1 MNSFC
6 YLITA
11 SEKSDVSLHNAF
23 KICPI
28 NPPTFQKA
36 ANPVAFSAG
45 TWYNNSNKNPGKIA
59 ETSRGENMKHKPL
72 PIGVEDFKRLVDNGY
87 YFIDKTLM
95 IKELLENKETVNLFT
110 RPRRFGKTLNM
121 SMLQRF
127 FEATEKSNAYLFDG
141 LKIAAYPEYMAYQG
155 QYPVISISLKSMK
168 QKNFTLAFETYK
180 YLIKSEYSRHK
191 DFIFSKNI
199 LDEEEK
205 ARYLSFI
212 QVDATETMYNQAIG
226 FLSNCLK
233 KAYQQNV
240 IILIDEYDVPLENA
254 YHEGFYDD
262 MTNLIRSCFES
273 ALKTNPSLEFAVLTG
288 CLRVSRESI
297 FTGLNNLKTYSITKN
312 KFSQYFGFTQEE
324 MQEILQTFSLEQY
337 AGTIA
342 KWYDGYRFGLT
353 EIYNPW
359 SVLNCI
365 DSYLQNDMVACEP
378 YWSNTSSN
386 RIVKRLIEESNERTK
401 SMVEELINGTPI
413 HTQIF
418 EDVTYGTI
426 DVNQD
431 YIWSFLLFTG
441 YLKIISCET
450 IGDETYYDM
459 VIPNVEIKSIYKN
472 TIRSWFIDHLNRDS
486 RTDILESVIH
496 ADAEKL
502 EDLLCTWLT
511 NTISCF
517 DEQENYYH
525 GFVTGLV
532 SGFNGYM
539 VVSNRESGNGR
550 FDLVIKQRS
559 RWHHA
564 AILEFKVVE
573 KYNQMTKAC
582 EDALRQIEEKD
593 YEASLRDEQYEN
605 IAKLGICFCQK
616 RCRVKSG
623 GVDHFEY

>member
-1 MNSFC
+1 
-6 YLITA
+6 
-11 SEKSDVSLHNAF
+11 
-23 KICPI
+23 
-28 NPPTFQKA
+28 
-36 ANPVAFSAG
+36 
-45 TWYNNSNKNPGKIA
+45 
-59 ETSRGENMKHKPL
+59 MKHKPL

-87 YFIDKTLM
+87 YFVDKTLM

-168 QKNFTLAFETYK
+168 RASYQEAYFEYVKLLSDEFERHEIILQSDAVSEEDKLEFQK
-180 YLIKSEYSRHK
+180 IKKRIAEPKEYNSAVK
-191 DFIFSKNI
+191 LLSK
-199 LDEEEK
+199 
-205 ARYLSFI
+205 
-212 QVDATETMYNQAIG
+212 
-226 FLSNCLK
+226 CLQK
-233 KAYQQNV
+233 VYQKNV

-312 KFSQYFGFTQEE
+312 KFSQYFGFTQAE

-472 TIRSWFIDHLNRDS
+472 TIRSWFIDHINRDN

-550 FDLVIKQRS
+550 FDLVVKQRS

-623 GVDHFEY
+623 GVDHFDY

>member
-1 MNSFC
+1 
-6 YLITA
+6 
-11 SEKSDVSLHNAF
+11 
-23 KICPI
+23 
-28 NPPTFQKA
+28 
-36 ANPVAFSAG
+36 
-45 TWYNNSNKNPGKIA
+45 
-59 ETSRGENMKHKPL
+59 MKHKPL
-72 PIGVEDFKRLVDNGY
+72 PIGVEDFKRLVDNEY

-168 QKNFTLAFETYK
+168 RASYQEAYFEYVKLLSDEFERHEIILQSDAVSEEDKLEFQK
-180 YLIKSEYSRHK
+180 IKKRIAEPKEYNSAVK
-191 DFIFSKNI
+191 LLSK
-199 LDEEEK
+199 
-205 ARYLSFI
+205 
-212 QVDATETMYNQAIG
+212 
-226 FLSNCLK
+226 CLQK
-233 KAYQQNV
+233 VYQKNV

-262 MTNLIRSCFES
+262 MTNLIRNCFES

-324 MQEILQTFSLEQY
+324 MKEILQTFSLEQY

-450 IGDETYYDM
+450 VGDETYYDM

-472 TIRSWFIDHLNRDS
+472 TIRSWFIDHINRDR

-511 NTISCF
+511 NTISCV

-550 FDLVIKQRS
+550 FDRVVKQRS

-623 GVDHFEY
+623 GVDHFDY

>member
-1 MNSFC
+1 
-6 YLITA
+6 
-11 SEKSDVSLHNAF
+11 
-23 KICPI
+23 
-28 NPPTFQKA
+28 
-36 ANPVAFSAG
+36 
-45 TWYNNSNKNPGKIA
+45 
-59 ETSRGENMKHKPL
+59 MKHKPL

-87 YFIDKTLM
+87 YFVDKTLM

-127 FEATEKSNAYLFDG
+127 FEATENSNAYLFDG

-155 QYPVISISLKSMK
+155 QYPVISVSLKSMK

-191 DFIFSKNI
+191 DFIFSKNV

-212 QVDATETMYNQAIG
+212 HVDATETMYNQAIG

-337 AGTIA
+337 AETIA

-450 IGDETYYDM
+450 VGDETYYDM

-472 TIRSWFIDHLNRDS
+472 TIRSWFIDHINRDS

-532 SGFNGYM
+532 SGFSGYM

-550 FDLVIKQRS
+550 FDLVVKQRS

-582 EDALRQIEEKD
+582 EDALNQIEEKD

>member
-1 MNSFC
+1 
-6 YLITA
+6 
-11 SEKSDVSLHNAF
+11 
-23 KICPI
+23 
-28 NPPTFQKA
+28 
-36 ANPVAFSAG
+36 
-45 TWYNNSNKNPGKIA
+45 
-59 ETSRGENMKHKPL
+59 MKHKPL
-72 PIGVEDFKRLVDNGY
+72 PIGVEDFKRLVDNEY

-141 LKIAAYPEYMAYQG
+141 LKIAAYPEYMTYQG

-168 QKNFTLAFETYK
+168 RASYQEAYFEYVKLLSDEFERHETVLQSDAVSEEDKLEFQK
-180 YLIKSEYSRHK
+180 IKKRIAEPKEYNSAVK
-191 DFIFSKNI
+191 LLSK
-199 LDEEEK
+199 
-205 ARYLSFI
+205 
-212 QVDATETMYNQAIG
+212 
-226 FLSNCLK
+226 CLQK
-233 KAYQQNV
+233 VYQKNV

-254 YHEGFYDD
+254 YHEGSYDD

-324 MQEILQTFSLEQY
+324 MKEILQNFSLEQY

-386 RIVKRLIEESNERTK
+386 RIVKHLIEESNERTK

-418 EDVTYGTI
+418 EDLTYGTI

-472 TIRSWFIDHLNRDS
+472 TIRSWFIDHINRDN

-550 FDLVIKQRS
+550 FDLVVKQRS

-582 EDALRQIEEKD
+582 EDALKQIEEKD

-623 GVDHFEY
+623 GVDHFDY

>member
-1 MNSFC
+1 
-6 YLITA
+6 
-11 SEKSDVSLHNAF
+11 
-23 KICPI
+23 
-28 NPPTFQKA
+28 
-36 ANPVAFSAG
+36 
-45 TWYNNSNKNPGKIA
+45 
-59 ETSRGENMKHKPL
+59 MKHKPL

-87 YFIDKTLM
+87 YFVDKTLM
-95 IKELLENKETVNLFT
+95 IKELLENKESVNLFT

-180 YLIKSEYSRHK
+180 YLTKSEYSRHK
-191 DFIFSKNI
+191 DFIFGRNV

-205 ARYLSFI
+205 VRYLSFI

-312 KFSQYFGFTQEE
+312 KFSRYFGFTQEE
-324 MQEILQTFSLEQY
+324 MKEILQTFSLEQY

-472 TIRSWFIDHLNRDS
+472 TIRSWFIDHINRDS

-532 SGFNGYM
+532 SGFSGYM

-550 FDLVIKQRS
+550 FDLVVKQRS

-582 EDALRQIEEKD
+582 EDALKQIEEKD

>member
-1 MNSFC
+1 MPYQS
-6 YLITA
+6 
-11 SEKSDVSLHNAF
+11 
-23 KICPI
+23 
-28 NPPTFQKA
+28 PTFKKA

-45 TWYNNSNKNPGKIA
+45 TWYNNNNKDSGKIA

-87 YFIDKTLM
+87 YFVDKTLM

-110 RPRRFGKTLNM
+110 RPRRFGKTLNI

-155 QYPVISISLKSMK
+155 QYPVISVSLKSMK
-168 QKNFTLAFETYK
+168 QASYTNAFYMYKN
-180 YLIKSEYSRHK
+180 LIAKEYEKHK
-191 DFIFSKNI
+191 IILESNQI
-199 LDEEEK
+199 LDSEK
-205 ARYLSFI
+205 EVFQNIMEQRADQNVYLNSI
-212 QVDATETMYNQAIG
+212 RT
-226 FLSNCLK
+226 LSDILAKYYK
-233 KAYQQNV
+233 KNV
-240 IILIDEYDVPLENA
+240 IIFIDEYDVPLENA

-324 MQEILQTFSLEQY
+324 MQEILQNFSLEQY
-337 AGTIA
+337 AETIA

-450 IGDETYYDM
+450 VGDETYYDM

-472 TIRSWFIDHLNRDS
+472 TIRSWFIDHVNRDS

-532 SGFNGYM
+532 SGFSGYM

-550 FDLVIKQRS
+550 FDLVVKQRS

>member
-1 MNSFC
+1 
-6 YLITA
+6 
-11 SEKSDVSLHNAF
+11 
-23 KICPI
+23 
-28 NPPTFQKA
+28 
-36 ANPVAFSAG
+36 
-45 TWYNNSNKNPGKIA
+45 
-59 ETSRGENMKHKPL
+59 MKHKPL

-87 YFIDKTLM
+87 YFVDKTLM

-141 LKIAAYPEYMAYQG
+141 LKIAAYPEYMVYQG

-168 QKNFTLAFETYK
+168 RASYQEAYFEYVKLLSDEFERHETILQSDAVSEEDKLEFQK
-180 YLIKSEYSRHK
+180 IKRRIAEPKEYNSAVK
-191 DFIFSKNI
+191 LLSK
-199 LDEEEK
+199 
-205 ARYLSFI
+205 
-212 QVDATETMYNQAIG
+212 
-226 FLSNCLK
+226 CLQK
-233 KAYQQNV
+233 VYQKNV

-324 MQEILQTFSLEQY
+324 MKEILQAFSLEQY

-342 KWYDGYRFGLT
+342 NWYDGYRFGLT

-431 YIWSFLLFTG
+431 YIWSFLMFTG

-472 TIRSWFIDHLNRDS
+472 TIRSWFIDHVNRDS

-550 FDLVIKQRS
+550 FDLVVKQRS

-582 EDALRQIEEKD
+582 EDALKQIEEKD

-623 GVDHFEY
+623 GVDHFDY

>member
-1 MNSFC
+1 M
-6 YLITA
+6 
-11 SEKSDVSLHNAF
+11 
-23 KICPI
+23 
-28 NPPTFQKA
+28 
-36 ANPVAFSAG
+36 NPVAFSAG
-45 TWYNNSNKNPGKIA
+45 TWYNNNNKNPGKIA

-87 YFIDKTLM
+87 YFVDKTLM

-127 FEATEKSNAYLFDG
+127 FEATEKSNAYLFDS

-155 QYPVISISLKSMK
+155 KYPVISISLKSMK

-191 DFIFSKNI
+191 DFIFSRNV

-297 FTGLNNLKTYSITKN
+297 FTGLNNLKTYFITKN

-324 MQEILQTFSLEQY
+324 MQEILQNFSLEQY
-337 AGTIA
+337 AETIA

-450 IGDETYYDM
+450 VGDETYYDM

-472 TIRSWFIDHLNRDS
+472 TIRSWFIDHINRDN

-550 FDLVIKQRS
+550 FDLVVKQRS

-623 GVDHFEY
+623 GVDHFDY

>member
-1 MNSFC
+1 
-6 YLITA
+6 
-11 SEKSDVSLHNAF
+11 
-23 KICPI
+23 
-28 NPPTFQKA
+28 
-36 ANPVAFSAG
+36 
-45 TWYNNSNKNPGKIA
+45 
-59 ETSRGENMKHKPL
+59 MKHKPL
-72 PIGVEDFKRLVDNGY
+72 PIGVEDFKRLVDNEY
-87 YFIDKTLM
+87 YFVDKTLM

-168 QKNFTLAFETYK
+168 RASYQEAYFEYVKLLSDEFERHEIILQSDLVSEEDKLEFQK
-180 YLIKSEYSRHK
+180 IKKRIAEPKEYNSAVK
-191 DFIFSKNI
+191 LLSK
-199 LDEEEK
+199 
-205 ARYLSFI
+205 
-212 QVDATETMYNQAIG
+212 
-226 FLSNCLK
+226 CLQK
-233 KAYQQNV
+233 VYQKNV

-312 KFSQYFGFTQEE
+312 KFSQYFGFTQAE
-324 MQEILQTFSLEQY
+324 MQEILQNFSLEQY

-472 TIRSWFIDHLNRDS
+472 TIRSWFIDHINRDS

-550 FDLVIKQRS
+550 FDLVVKQRS

-582 EDALRQIEEKD
+582 EDALKQIEEKD

>member
-1 MNSFC
+1 MPYQS
-6 YLITA
+6 
-11 SEKSDVSLHNAF
+11 
-23 KICPI
+23 
-28 NPPTFQKA
+28 PTFKKA

-45 TWYNNSNKNPGKIA
+45 TWYNNNNKNSGKIA

-87 YFIDKTLM
+87 YFVDKTLM

-155 QYPVISISLKSMK
+155 QYPVISVSLKSMK
-168 QKNFTLAFETYK
+168 QASYTDAFYMYKN
-180 YLIKSEYSRHK
+180 LIAKEYEKHK
-191 DFIFSKNI
+191 IILESNQI
-199 LDEEEK
+199 LDSEK
-205 ARYLSFI
+205 EVFQNIMEQRADQNVYLNSI
-212 QVDATETMYNQAIG
+212 RT
-226 FLSNCLK
+226 LSDILAKYYK
-233 KAYQQNV
+233 KNV

-312 KFSQYFGFTQEE
+312 KFSQYFGFTQAE

-472 TIRSWFIDHLNRDS
+472 TIRSWFIDHINRDS

-532 SGFNGYM
+532 SGFSGYM

-550 FDLVIKQRS
+550 FDLVVKQRS

>member
-1 MNSFC
+1 
-6 YLITA
+6 
-11 SEKSDVSLHNAF
+11 
-23 KICPI
+23 
-28 NPPTFQKA
+28 
-36 ANPVAFSAG
+36 
-45 TWYNNSNKNPGKIA
+45 
-59 ETSRGENMKHKPL
+59 MKHKPL
-72 PIGVEDFKRLVDNGY
+72 PIGVEDFKRLVDNEY
-87 YFIDKTLM
+87 YFVDKTLM
-95 IKELLENKETVNLFT
+95 IKELLENKESVNLFT

-141 LKIAAYPEYMAYQG
+141 LKIAAYPEYMTYQG

-168 QKNFTLAFETYK
+168 RASYQEAYFEYVKLLSDEFERHEIILQSDAVSEEDKLEFQK
-180 YLIKSEYSRHK
+180 IKRRIAEPKEYNSAVK
-191 DFIFSKNI
+191 LLSK
-199 LDEEEK
+199 
-205 ARYLSFI
+205 
-212 QVDATETMYNQAIG
+212 
-226 FLSNCLK
+226 CLQK
-233 KAYQQNV
+233 VYQKNV

-312 KFSQYFGFTQEE
+312 KFSQYFGFTREE
-324 MQEILQTFSLEQY
+324 MKEILQAFSLEQY

-401 SMVEELINGTPI
+401 SVVEELINGTPI

-472 TIRSWFIDHLNRDS
+472 TIRSWFIDHINRDS

-550 FDLVIKQRS
+550 FDLVVKQRS

-623 GVDHFEY
+623 GVDHFDY

>member
-1 MNSFC
+1 
-6 YLITA
+6 
-11 SEKSDVSLHNAF
+11 
-23 KICPI
+23 
-28 NPPTFQKA
+28 
-36 ANPVAFSAG
+36 
-45 TWYNNSNKNPGKIA
+45 
-59 ETSRGENMKHKPL
+59 MKHKPL

-87 YFIDKTLM
+87 YFVDKTLM

-168 QKNFTLAFETYK
+168 RASYQEAYFEYVKLLSDEFERHEIILQSDAVSEEDKLEFQK
-180 YLIKSEYSRHK
+180 IKKRIAEPKEYNSAVK
-191 DFIFSKNI
+191 LLSK
-199 LDEEEK
+199 
-205 ARYLSFI
+205 
-212 QVDATETMYNQAIG
+212 
-226 FLSNCLK
+226 CLQK
-233 KAYQQNV
+233 VYQKNV

-312 KFSQYFGFTQEE
+312 KFSQYFGFTQAE
-324 MQEILQTFSLEQY
+324 MQEILQNFSLEQY

-386 RIVKRLIEESNERTK
+386 RIVKQLIEESNERTK

-486 RTDILESVIH
+486 RTEILESVIH

-550 FDLVIKQRS
+550 FDLVVKQRS

-582 EDALRQIEEKD
+582 EDALKQIEEKD

-623 GVDHFEY
+623 GVDHFDY

>member
-1 MNSFC
+1 
-6 YLITA
+6 
-11 SEKSDVSLHNAF
+11 
-23 KICPI
+23 
-28 NPPTFQKA
+28 
-36 ANPVAFSAG
+36 
-45 TWYNNSNKNPGKIA
+45 
-59 ETSRGENMKHKPL
+59 MKHKPL
-72 PIGVEDFKRLVDNGY
+72 PIGVEDFKRLVDNEY
-87 YFIDKTLM
+87 YFVDKTLM
-95 IKELLENKETVNLFT
+95 IKELLENKGTVNLFT

-155 QYPVISISLKSMK
+155 QYPVISVSLKSMK
-168 QKNFTLAFETYK
+168 QASYTNAFYMYKN
-180 YLIKSEYSRHK
+180 LIAKEYEKHK
-191 DFIFSKNI
+191 IILESNQI
-199 LDEEEK
+199 LDSEK
-205 ARYLSFI
+205 EVFQNIMEQRADQNVYLNSI
-212 QVDATETMYNQAIG
+212 RT
-226 FLSNCLK
+226 LSDILAK
-233 KAYQQNV
+233 YYEKNV

-324 MQEILQTFSLEQY
+324 MKGILQTFSLEQY

-450 IGDETYYDM
+450 VGDETYYDM

-472 TIRSWFIDHLNRDS
+472 TIRSWFIDHINRDS

-532 SGFNGYM
+532 SRFNGYM

-550 FDLVIKQRS
+550 FDLVVKQRS

>member
-1 MNSFC
+1 
-6 YLITA
+6 
-11 SEKSDVSLHNAF
+11 
-23 KICPI
+23 
-28 NPPTFQKA
+28 
-36 ANPVAFSAG
+36 
-45 TWYNNSNKNPGKIA
+45 
-59 ETSRGENMKHKPL
+59 MKHKPL
-72 PIGVEDFKRLVDNGY
+72 PIGVEDFKRLVDNEY
-87 YFIDKTLM
+87 YFVDKTLM

-168 QKNFTLAFETYK
+168 RASYQEAYFEYVKLLSDEFERHEIILQSDLVSEEDKLEFQK
-180 YLIKSEYSRHK
+180 IKKRIAEPKEYNSAVK
-191 DFIFSKNI
+191 LLSK
-199 LDEEEK
+199 
-205 ARYLSFI
+205 
-212 QVDATETMYNQAIG
+212 
-226 FLSNCLK
+226 CLQK
-233 KAYQQNV
+233 VYQKNV

-324 MQEILQTFSLEQY
+324 MKEILQAFSLEQY

-386 RIVKRLIEESNERTK
+386 RIVKRLIEEANERTK
-401 SMVEELINGTPI
+401 STVEELINGTPI

-450 IGDETYYDM
+450 VGDETYYDM

-472 TIRSWFIDHLNRDS
+472 TIRSWFIDHINRDS
-486 RTDILESVIH
+486 RTDILESIIH

-550 FDLVIKQRS
+550 FDLVVKQRS

-605 IAKLGICFCQK
+605 IAKLGICFCRK

-623 GVDHFEY
+623 GVDHFDY

>member
-1 MNSFC
+1 
-6 YLITA
+6 
-11 SEKSDVSLHNAF
+11 
-23 KICPI
+23 
-28 NPPTFQKA
+28 
-36 ANPVAFSAG
+36 
-45 TWYNNSNKNPGKIA
+45 
-59 ETSRGENMKHKPL
+59 MKHKPL
-72 PIGVEDFKRLVDNGY
+72 PIGVEDFKRLVDNEY
-87 YFIDKTLM
+87 YFVDKTLM
-95 IKELLENKETVNLFT
+95 IKELLENKESVNLFT

-127 FEATEKSNAYLFDG
+127 FEATENSNAYLFDG

-155 QYPVISISLKSMK
+155 QYPVISVSLKSMK
-168 QKNFTLAFETYK
+168 QASYTDAFYIYKNLIAKEYEKHKIILESNQILESEKEIFRNIMEQRADQNVYLNSIRTLSDILAKYYK
-180 YLIKSEYSRHK
+180 K
-191 DFIFSKNI
+191 
-199 LDEEEK
+199 
-205 ARYLSFI
+205 
-212 QVDATETMYNQAIG
+212 
-226 FLSNCLK
+226 
-233 KAYQQNV
+233 NV

-324 MQEILQTFSLEQY
+324 MQEILQNFSLEQY
-337 AGTIA
+337 AETIA

-486 RTDILESVIH
+486 RTEILESVIH

-532 SGFNGYM
+532 SGFSGYM

-550 FDLVIKQRS
+550 FDLVVKQRS

-582 EDALRQIEEKD
+582 EDALKQIEEKD

-623 GVDHFEY
+623 GVDHFDY

>member
-1 MNSFC
+1 MPYQS
-6 YLITA
+6 
-11 SEKSDVSLHNAF
+11 
-23 KICPI
+23 
-28 NPPTFQKA
+28 PTFKKA

-45 TWYNNSNKNPGKIA
+45 TWYNNNNKDSGKIA

-87 YFIDKTLM
+87 YFVDKTLM

-127 FEATEKSNAYLFDG
+127 FEATEKSNVYLFDG

-155 QYPVISISLKSMK
+155 QYPVIGISLKSMK
-168 QKNFTLAFETYK
+168 QASYTDAFYMYKNLIAKEYEKHKIILESNQILESEKEIFRNIMEQRADQNVYLNSIRTLSDILAKYYK
-180 YLIKSEYSRHK
+180 K
-191 DFIFSKNI
+191 
-199 LDEEEK
+199 
-205 ARYLSFI
+205 
-212 QVDATETMYNQAIG
+212 
-226 FLSNCLK
+226 
-233 KAYQQNV
+233 NV

-324 MQEILQTFSLEQY
+324 MQEILQNFSLEQY
-337 AGTIA
+337 AETIA

-450 IGDETYYDM
+450 VGDETYYDM

-472 TIRSWFIDHLNRDS
+472 TIRSWFIDHINRDS

-532 SGFNGYM
+532 SGFSGYM

-550 FDLVIKQRS
+550 FDLVVKQRS

-616 RCRVKSG
+616 RCRVRSG

>member
-1 MNSFC
+1 
-6 YLITA
+6 
-11 SEKSDVSLHNAF
+11 
-23 KICPI
+23 
-28 NPPTFQKA
+28 
-36 ANPVAFSAG
+36 
-45 TWYNNSNKNPGKIA
+45 
-59 ETSRGENMKHKPL
+59 MKHKPL

-87 YFIDKTLM
+87 YFVDKTLM

-127 FEATEKSNAYLFDG
+127 FEATEKSNAYLFDS

-155 QYPVISISLKSMK
+155 KYPVISVSLKSMK

-191 DFIFSKNI
+191 DFIFGRNV

-205 ARYLSFI
+205 VRYLSLI

-262 MTNLIRSCFES
+262 MTNLIRSCFEF
-273 ALKTNPSLEFAVLTG
+273 ALKTNPSLEFAVLTS

-337 AGTIA
+337 AETIA

-450 IGDETYYDM
+450 VGDETYYDM

-472 TIRSWFIDHLNRDS
+472 TIRSWFIDHINRDN

-550 FDLVIKQRS
+550 FDLVVKQRS

>member
-1 MNSFC
+1 
-6 YLITA
+6 
-11 SEKSDVSLHNAF
+11 
-23 KICPI
+23 
-28 NPPTFQKA
+28 
-36 ANPVAFSAG
+36 
-45 TWYNNSNKNPGKIA
+45 
-59 ETSRGENMKHKPL
+59 MKHKPL

-87 YFIDKTLM
+87 YFVDKTLM

-141 LKIAAYPEYMAYQG
+141 LKIATYPEYMAYQG

-168 QKNFTLAFETYK
+168 RASYQEAYFEYVKLLSDEFERHEIILQSDAVSEEDKLEFQK
-180 YLIKSEYSRHK
+180 IKKRIAEPKEYNSAVK
-191 DFIFSKNI
+191 LLSK
-199 LDEEEK
+199 
-205 ARYLSFI
+205 
-212 QVDATETMYNQAIG
+212 
-226 FLSNCLK
+226 CLQK
-233 KAYQQNV
+233 VYQKNV

-324 MQEILQTFSLEQY
+324 MKEILQAFSLEQY

-472 TIRSWFIDHLNRDS
+472 TIRSWFIDHINRDS

-550 FDLVIKQRS
+550 FDLVVKQRS

-582 EDALRQIEEKD
+582 EDALKQIEEKD

>member
-1 MNSFC
+1 
-6 YLITA
+6 
-11 SEKSDVSLHNAF
+11 
-23 KICPI
+23 
-28 NPPTFQKA
+28 
-36 ANPVAFSAG
+36 
-45 TWYNNSNKNPGKIA
+45 
-59 ETSRGENMKHKPL
+59 MKHKPL
-72 PIGVEDFKRLVDNGY
+72 PIGVEDFKRLVDNEY
-87 YFIDKTLM
+87 YFVDKTLM

-168 QKNFTLAFETYK
+168 RASYQEAYFEYVKLLSDEFERHEIILQSDAVSEEDELEFQK
-180 YLIKSEYSRHK
+180 IKRRIAEPKEYNSAVK
-191 DFIFSKNI
+191 LLSK
-199 LDEEEK
+199 
-205 ARYLSFI
+205 
-212 QVDATETMYNQAIG
+212 
-226 FLSNCLK
+226 CLQK
-233 KAYQQNV
+233 VYQKNV

-550 FDLVIKQRS
+550 FDLVVKQRS

-582 EDALRQIEEKD
+582 EEALKQIEEKD

-623 GVDHFEY
+623 GVDHFDY

>member
-1 MNSFC
+1 
-6 YLITA
+6 
-11 SEKSDVSLHNAF
+11 
-23 KICPI
+23 
-28 NPPTFQKA
+28 
-36 ANPVAFSAG
+36 
-45 TWYNNSNKNPGKIA
+45 
-59 ETSRGENMKHKPL
+59 MKHKPL
-72 PIGVEDFKRLVDNGY
+72 PIGVEDFKRLVDNEY
-87 YFIDKTLM
+87 YFVDKTLM

-110 RPRRFGKTLNM
+110 RPRRFGKTLNI

-168 QKNFTLAFETYK
+168 RASYQEAYFEYVKLLSDEFERHEIILQSDAVSEEDKLEFQK
-180 YLIKSEYSRHK
+180 IKKRIAEPKEYNSAVK
-191 DFIFSKNI
+191 LLSK
-199 LDEEEK
+199 
-205 ARYLSFI
+205 
-212 QVDATETMYNQAIG
+212 
-226 FLSNCLK
+226 CLQK
-233 KAYQQNV
+233 VYQKNV

-324 MQEILQTFSLEQY
+324 MKEILQAFSLEQY

-342 KWYDGYRFGLT
+342 NWYDGYRFGLT

-472 TIRSWFIDHLNRDS
+472 TIRSWFIDHVNRDS

-532 SGFNGYM
+532 SGFSGYM

-623 GVDHFEY
+623 GVDHFDY

>member
-1 MNSFC
+1 MPYQS
-6 YLITA
+6 
-11 SEKSDVSLHNAF
+11 
-23 KICPI
+23 
-28 NPPTFQKA
+28 PTFKKA

-45 TWYNNSNKNPGKIA
+45 TWYNNNNKNPGKIT

-87 YFIDKTLM
+87 YFVDKTLM

-141 LKIAAYPEYMAYQG
+141 LKIAAYPEYMTYQG

-168 QKNFTLAFETYK
+168 QACYTDAFYMYKN
-180 YLIKSEYSRHK
+180 LIAKEYEKHK
-191 DFIFSKNI
+191 IILESNQI
-199 LDEEEK
+199 LDSEK
-205 ARYLSFI
+205 EVFQNIMEQRADQNVYLNSI
-212 QVDATETMYNQAIG
+212 RT
-226 FLSNCLK
+226 LSDILAK
-233 KAYQQNV
+233 YYEKNV

-312 KFSQYFGFTQEE
+312 KFSQYFGFTQVE

-450 IGDETYYDM
+450 VGDETYYDM

-472 TIRSWFIDHLNRDS
+472 TIRSWFIDHINRDS

-532 SGFNGYM
+532 SGFSGYM

-550 FDLVIKQRS
+550 FDLVVKQRS

>member
-1 MNSFC
+1 
-6 YLITA
+6 
-11 SEKSDVSLHNAF
+11 
-23 KICPI
+23 
-28 NPPTFQKA
+28 
-36 ANPVAFSAG
+36 
-45 TWYNNSNKNPGKIA
+45 
-59 ETSRGENMKHKPL
+59 MKHKPL

-168 QKNFTLAFETYK
+168 RASYQEAYFEYVKLLSDEFERHEIILQSDAVSEEDKLEFQK
-180 YLIKSEYSRHK
+180 IKRRIAEPKEYNSAVK
-191 DFIFSKNI
+191 LLSK
-199 LDEEEK
+199 
-205 ARYLSFI
+205 
-212 QVDATETMYNQAIG
+212 
-226 FLSNCLK
+226 CLQK
-233 KAYQQNV
+233 VYQKNV

-324 MQEILQTFSLEQY
+324 MKEILQTFSLEQY

-472 TIRSWFIDHLNRDS
+472 TIRSWFIDHVNRDS

-532 SGFNGYM
+532 SGFSGYM

-550 FDLVIKQRS
+550 FDLVVKQRS

-623 GVDHFEY
+623 GVDHFDY

>member
-1 MNSFC
+1 
-6 YLITA
+6 
-11 SEKSDVSLHNAF
+11 
-23 KICPI
+23 
-28 NPPTFQKA
+28 
-36 ANPVAFSAG
+36 
-45 TWYNNSNKNPGKIA
+45 
-59 ETSRGENMKHKPL
+59 MKHKPL

-127 FEATEKSNAYLFDG
+127 FEATEKSNAHLFDG

-168 QKNFTLAFETYK
+168 QASYTDAFYMYKNLIAKEYEKHKIILESNQILESEKEIFRNIMEQRADQNVYLNSIRTLSDILAK
-180 YLIKSEYSRHK
+180 YY
-191 DFIFSKNI
+191 
-199 LDEEEK
+199 EK
-205 ARYLSFI
+205 
-212 QVDATETMYNQAIG
+212 
-226 FLSNCLK
+226 
-233 KAYQQNV
+233 NV

-324 MQEILQTFSLEQY
+324 MQEILQAFSLEQY

-472 TIRSWFIDHLNRDS
+472 TIRSWFIDHVNRDS

-532 SGFNGYM
+532 SGFSGYM

-550 FDLVIKQRS
+550 FDLVVKQRS

-582 EDALRQIEEKD
+582 EDALNQIEEKD

>member
-1 MNSFC
+1 
-6 YLITA
+6 
-11 SEKSDVSLHNAF
+11 
-23 KICPI
+23 
-28 NPPTFQKA
+28 
-36 ANPVAFSAG
+36 
-45 TWYNNSNKNPGKIA
+45 
-59 ETSRGENMKHKPL
+59 MKHKPL
-72 PIGVEDFKRLVDNGY
+72 PIGVEDFKRLVDNEY
-87 YFIDKTLM
+87 YFVDKTPM

-141 LKIAAYPEYMAYQG
+141 LKIAAYPEYMVYQG

-168 QKNFTLAFETYK
+168 RASYQEAYFEYVKLLSDEFERHEIILQSDAVSEEDKLEFQK
-180 YLIKSEYSRHK
+180 IKKRIAEPKEYNSAVK
-191 DFIFSKNI
+191 LLSK
-199 LDEEEK
+199 
-205 ARYLSFI
+205 
-212 QVDATETMYNQAIG
+212 
-226 FLSNCLK
+226 CLQK
-233 KAYQQNV
+233 VYQKNV

-324 MQEILQTFSLEQY
+324 MKEILQAFSLEQY

-342 KWYDGYRFGLT
+342 NWYDGYRFGLT

-472 TIRSWFIDHLNRDS
+472 TIRSWFIDHVNRDS
-486 RTDILESVIH
+486 RTDILESVIL

-532 SGFNGYM
+532 SGFSGYM

-623 GVDHFEY
+623 GVDHFDY

>member
-1 MNSFC
+1 
-6 YLITA
+6 
-11 SEKSDVSLHNAF
+11 
-23 KICPI
+23 
-28 NPPTFQKA
+28 
-36 ANPVAFSAG
+36 
-45 TWYNNSNKNPGKIA
+45 
-59 ETSRGENMKHKPL
+59 MKHKPL

-127 FEATEKSNAYLFDG
+127 FEATEKSNAYLFDS

-155 QYPVISISLKSMK
+155 KYPVISVSLKSMK

-205 ARYLSFI
+205 ARYLSLI

-312 KFSQYFGFTQEE
+312 KFSRYFGFTQEE
-324 MQEILQTFSLEQY
+324 MKEILQTFSLEQY

-450 IGDETYYDM
+450 VGDETYYDM

-472 TIRSWFIDHLNRDS
+472 TIRSWFIDHINRDS

-532 SGFNGYM
+532 SGFSGYM

-550 FDLVIKQRS
+550 FDLVVKQRS

-564 AILEFKVVE
+564 AILEFKVVK

>member
-1 MNSFC
+1 
-6 YLITA
+6 
-11 SEKSDVSLHNAF
+11 
-23 KICPI
+23 
-28 NPPTFQKA
+28 
-36 ANPVAFSAG
+36 
-45 TWYNNSNKNPGKIA
+45 
-59 ETSRGENMKHKPL
+59 MKHKPL

-87 YFIDKTLM
+87 YFVDKTLM
-95 IKELLENKETVNLFT
+95 IKELLENKESVNLFT

-168 QKNFTLAFETYK
+168 QASYTNAFYMYKN
-180 YLIKSEYSRHK
+180 LIAKEYEKHK
-191 DFIFSKNI
+191 IILESNQI
-199 LDEEEK
+199 LDSEK
-205 ARYLSFI
+205 EVFQNIMEQRADQNVYLNSI
-212 QVDATETMYNQAIG
+212 RT
-226 FLSNCLK
+226 LSDILAK
-233 KAYQQNV
+233 YYEKNV

-312 KFSQYFGFTQEE
+312 KFSQYFGFTQAE

-337 AGTIA
+337 AETIA

-450 IGDETYYDM
+450 FGDETYYDM

-472 TIRSWFIDHLNRDS
+472 TIRSWFIDHINRDS

-532 SGFNGYM
+532 SGFSGYM

-550 FDLVIKQRS
+550 FDLVVKQRS

>member
-1 MNSFC
+1 
-6 YLITA
+6 
-11 SEKSDVSLHNAF
+11 
-23 KICPI
+23 
-28 NPPTFQKA
+28 
-36 ANPVAFSAG
+36 
-45 TWYNNSNKNPGKIA
+45 
-59 ETSRGENMKHKPL
+59 MKHKPL

-87 YFIDKTLM
+87 YFVDKTLM

-155 QYPVISISLKSMK
+155 QYPVISVSLKSMK
-168 QKNFTLAFETYK
+168 QASYTNAFYMYKN
-180 YLIKSEYSRHK
+180 LIAKEYEKHK
-191 DFIFSKNI
+191 IILESNQI
-199 LDEEEK
+199 LDSEK
-205 ARYLSFI
+205 EVFQNIMEQRADQNVYLNSI
-212 QVDATETMYNQAIG
+212 RT
-226 FLSNCLK
+226 LSDILAKYYK
-233 KAYQQNV
+233 KNV
-240 IILIDEYDVPLENA
+240 IIFIDEYDVPLENA

-324 MQEILQTFSLEQY
+324 MQEILQNFSLEQY
-337 AGTIA
+337 AETIA

-450 IGDETYYDM
+450 VGDETYYDM

-472 TIRSWFIDHLNRDS
+472 TIRSWFIDHINRDN

-550 FDLVIKQRS
+550 FDLVVKQRS

-623 GVDHFEY
+623 GVDHFDY

>member
-1 MNSFC
+1 
-6 YLITA
+6 
-11 SEKSDVSLHNAF
+11 
-23 KICPI
+23 
-28 NPPTFQKA
+28 
-36 ANPVAFSAG
+36 
-45 TWYNNSNKNPGKIA
+45 
-59 ETSRGENMKHKPL
+59 MKHKPL

-168 QKNFTLAFETYK
+168 RASYQEAYFEYVKLLSDEFERHEIILQSDAVSEEDKLEFQK
-180 YLIKSEYSRHK
+180 IKKRIAEPKEYNSAVK
-191 DFIFSKNI
+191 LLSK
-199 LDEEEK
+199 
-205 ARYLSFI
+205 
-212 QVDATETMYNQAIG
+212 
-226 FLSNCLK
+226 CLQK
-233 KAYQQNV
+233 VYQKNV

-312 KFSQYFGFTQEE
+312 KFSQYFGFTQAE

-337 AGTIA
+337 AETIA

-450 IGDETYYDM
+450 VGDETYYDM

-472 TIRSWFIDHLNRDS
+472 TIRSWFIDHINRDS
-486 RTDILESVIH
+486 RTDILESIIH

-532 SGFNGYM
+532 SGFSGYM

-550 FDLVIKQRS
+550 FDLVVKQRS

-605 IAKLGICFCQK
+605 IAKLGICFCRK

-623 GVDHFEY
+623 GVDHFDY

>member
-1 MNSFC
+1 
-6 YLITA
+6 
-11 SEKSDVSLHNAF
+11 
-23 KICPI
+23 
-28 NPPTFQKA
+28 
-36 ANPVAFSAG
+36 
-45 TWYNNSNKNPGKIA
+45 
-59 ETSRGENMKHKPL
+59 MKHKPL

-191 DFIFSKNI
+191 DFIFSKNV

-312 KFSQYFGFTQEE
+312 KFSQYFGFTREE

-450 IGDETYYDM
+450 VGDETYYDM

-472 TIRSWFIDHLNRDS
+472 TIRSWFIDHINRNS

-532 SGFNGYM
+532 SGFSGYM

-550 FDLVIKQRS
+550 FDLVVKQRS

>member
-1 MNSFC
+1 
-6 YLITA
+6 
-11 SEKSDVSLHNAF
+11 
-23 KICPI
+23 
-28 NPPTFQKA
+28 
-36 ANPVAFSAG
+36 
-45 TWYNNSNKNPGKIA
+45 
-59 ETSRGENMKHKPL
+59 MKYKPL
-72 PIGVEDFKRLVDNGY
+72 PIGVEDFKRLVDNEY

-168 QKNFTLAFETYK
+168 QKNFTLAFDTYK
-180 YLIKSEYSRHK
+180 YLIKYEYSRHK
-191 DFIFSKNI
+191 DFIFSKNV

-324 MQEILQTFSLEQY
+324 MKEILQTFSLEQY
-337 AGTIA
+337 AETIA

-472 TIRSWFIDHLNRDS
+472 TIRSWFIDHINRDS

-532 SGFNGYM
+532 SGFSGYM

-550 FDLVIKQRS
+550 FDLVVKQRS

-582 EDALRQIEEKD
+582 EDALKQIEEKD

-623 GVDHFEY
+623 GVDHFDY

>member
-1 MNSFC
+1 
-6 YLITA
+6 
-11 SEKSDVSLHNAF
+11 
-23 KICPI
+23 
-28 NPPTFQKA
+28 
-36 ANPVAFSAG
+36 
-45 TWYNNSNKNPGKIA
+45 
-59 ETSRGENMKHKPL
+59 MKHKPL

-87 YFIDKTLM
+87 YFVDKTLM

-168 QKNFTLAFETYK
+168 RASYQEAYFEYVKLLSDEFERHEIILQSDAVSEEDKLEFQK
-180 YLIKSEYSRHK
+180 IKKRIAEPKEYNSAVK
-191 DFIFSKNI
+191 LLSK
-199 LDEEEK
+199 
-205 ARYLSFI
+205 
-212 QVDATETMYNQAIG
+212 
-226 FLSNCLK
+226 CLQK
-233 KAYQQNV
+233 VYQKNV

-262 MTNLIRSCFES
+262 MTNLIRNCFES

-324 MQEILQTFSLEQY
+324 MKEILQTFSLEQY

-441 YLKIISCET
+441 YLKIISCKT
-450 IGDETYYDM
+450 VGDETYYDM

-472 TIRSWFIDHLNRDS
+472 TIRSWFIDHINRDS

-532 SGFNGYM
+532 SGFSGYM
-539 VVSNRESGNGR
+539 VVSNRESDNGR
-550 FDLVIKQRS
+550 FDLVVKQRS